1 MNKLHW
7 VSLVVA
13 VVVVVVVVFLS
24 VRQVVKLELS
34 QQLQA
39 QAVLERFK

>member
-7 VSLVVA
+7 VSLAVA
-13 VVVVVVVVFLS
+13 VVVVVVFLS

-39 QAVLERFK
+39 QAVLDRFK